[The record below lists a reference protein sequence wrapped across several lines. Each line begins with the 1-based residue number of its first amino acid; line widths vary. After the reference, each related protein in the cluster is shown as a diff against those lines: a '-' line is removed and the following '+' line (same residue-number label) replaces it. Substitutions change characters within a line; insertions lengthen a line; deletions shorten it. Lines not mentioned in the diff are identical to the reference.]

1 MIVNLTIFERALV
14 LNIFPVQNGNILA
27 LRAMRK
33 FREDC
38 SPTPEEIEEYGVK
51 VTTGGKMTWDSAKAK
66 DKGIEIPDVV
76 RERLVTIMHELSD
89 AGKLSEQ
96 GHLDLW
102 DKIVEGEK

>member
-14 LNIFPVQNGNILA
+14 LNIFPAQSGNILA

-38 SPTPEEIEEYGVK
+38 SPTPEEIEEYCVT
-51 VTTGGKMTWDSAKAK
+51 VTTEGRMTWDSARAK
-66 DKGIEIPDVV
+66 DKEIEIPDIV
-76 RERLVTIMHELSD
+76 RERLVTIMRELSD
-89 AGKLSEQ
+89 ADKLSEQ